1 MSKVVAPR
9 DTKPDFRR
17 ELTKSNPLPM
27 RTSKRKNRRTF
38 FIKPDGRRISLN
50 SKSGL
55 AILDRETFTKRHK
68 LDPTVGKMFDYPVP
82 WRKIGRLVP
91 GRASAGRR
99 RFQKRGA
106 TTFFSGHETAFL
118 RETPV
123 LPRL

>member
-55 AILDRETFTKRHK
+55 AILDRETFTKRHT
-68 LDPTVGKMFDYPVP
+68 LDPPVGKMFDYPVP
-82 WRKIGRLVP
+82 WRKIGRLV
-91 GRASAGRR
+91 RKSFSWAKALSE
-99 RFQKRGA
+99 KGA